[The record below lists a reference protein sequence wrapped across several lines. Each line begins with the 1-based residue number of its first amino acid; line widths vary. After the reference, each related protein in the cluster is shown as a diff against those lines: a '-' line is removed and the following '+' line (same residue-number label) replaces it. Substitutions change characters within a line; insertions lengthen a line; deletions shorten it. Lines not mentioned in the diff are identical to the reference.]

1 MQHALTAEVTLRVC
15 RRLDAAGAGAGAASA
30 RARAHNRIR
39 VLLVSRVCGVC
50 AKLG

>member
-1 MQHALTAEVTLRVC
+1 MQHALTAEVTLRV
-15 RRLDAAGAGAGAASA
+15 LMLQA
-30 RARAHNRIR
+30 RAQARPRRGRGRIC